1 MRTDSEIKR
10 DVESELRWDPEFD
23 ATDIAVSVKGG
34 VVALTGYA
42 RSYGDKFVAERVVKR
57 VAGVHGVADDI
68 EVRLPSSDTMPDPEI
83 ARGAVAAIQAQLP
96 YAADKIQVIV
106 KEGWLILEGDVE
118 WNFERDRA
126 EAAVRHLKGVKA
138 VGNRI
143 RISPRPVP
151 AEVKRKI
158 EDAFRRNAEVDAQ
171 HITVEASDGELLL
184 KGSVRSWAERQEAQR
199 VAWSAPGVTK
209 VDNRITIA
217 AQAPPRT
224 AAR

>member
-126 EAAVRHLKGVKA
+126 EAAVRHLKGVKV

-143 RISPRPVP
+143 RISPRILP

-209 VDNRITIA
+209 VDNRITVA
-217 AQAPPRT
+217 A
-224 AAR
+224 